1 MQSILLVGFPNSGK
15 STIYNLLSG
24 QFRKVSNYAGVTV
37 DSAAAELLSN
47 SEHGQKVR
55 VIDLPGIYNLIPT
68 SINEAVTTSALLRL
82 DPKASDYHL
91 VALVL
96 DLYRFEA
103 SLALAIA
110 LKEVVG
116 ERLVLIIN
124 KDDKKQIGPHQ
135 REMLRTLSGLS
146 VISTSAKHD
155 SPQELD
161 HFLREHLFAEPIEP
175 KGDFTLGPGSI
186 DLSSLQVSKE
196 RLTHLDQDKIR
207 EQVKSLHE
215 QAREMISK
223 VLSVDPKQS
232 MLTHK
237 LDRILVHPL
246 WGSIVFFAIFYLIF
260 HSIYTWSAP
269 FMDFIDGQIANLGT
283 YLGSILPS
291 GAINGL
297 VVDGVIAG
305 VGGVVIFLPQ
315 IVILFFLL
323 SLLEQSGYIARAA
336 VVTDKVMGHFG
347 LNGKAFLPYISGFAC
362 SIPGI
367 MATRTI
373 PDTKERMATL
383 MTIPMITCSARL
395 PVYVLLI
402 GTFVP
407 EQTVLGVFN
416 AQALSFFF
424 LYFLGSFFALVMAKI
439 FRLTYFKGE
448 SSNFIIDLPL
458 YQLPH
463 LKLAFKNA
471 YQKGKLFLK
480 KAGTVILGLSILI
493 WFASSYPAPK
503 EEVVAGMSEEAL
515 ASYTLEHSVLG
526 TMGRTI
532 EPVLRPLGMD
542 WKIGVGLLVAMGARE
557 LFVSTMGTIYAL
569 GDVDEESVGLRERLK
584 SEINPETGRPVFNLA
599 VAWSILIFFV
609 FALQCTST
617 LAVLKK
623 ETGGWKTPLFMFSYM
638 GVLAYLGSFIVYR
651 LLS

>member
-24 QFRKVSNYAGVTV
+24 KFRKVSNYAGVTV

-47 SEHGQKVR
+47 PKHEQKVR
-55 VIDLPGIYNLIPT
+55 IIDLPGIYNLIPT
-68 SINEAVTTSALLRL
+68 SIDEAVTTSALLKMG
-82 DPKASDYHL
+82 PKHTDYHL

-96 DLYRFEA
+96 DLHRFEA
-103 SLALAIA
+103 SLSLAIA
-110 LKEVVG
+110 LKEIVG

-124 KDDKKQIGPHQ
+124 KDDKKQIGPLQ

-155 SPQELD
+155 TPEELD
-161 HFLREHLFAEPIEP
+161 KFLREHLYADPIIP
-175 KGDFTLGPGSI
+175 NGDFTLGSGNI
-186 DLSSLQVSKE
+186 DLSALQIPKE
-196 RLTHLDQDKIR
+196 KLTHLDQEEIR
-207 EQVKSLHE
+207 NRIRSLHE
-215 QAREMISK
+215 RAREMISK
-223 VLSVDPKQS
+223 FLSVDPKQS
-232 MLTHK
+232 ALTHK
-237 LDRILVHPL
+237 LDRILVHPI
-246 WGSIVFFAIFYLIF
+246 WGSIIFFAIFYLIF

-269 FMDFIDGQIANLGT
+269 FMDFIDTQIGALGE
-283 YLGSILPS
+283 YLGGVIPA
-291 GAINGL
+291 GALNSL

-323 SLLEQSGYIARAA
+323 SILEQTGYIARAA
-336 VVTDKVMGHFG
+336 VVTDRIMGHFG

-373 PDTKERMATL
+373 PDNKERMATL

-407 EQTVLGVFN
+407 ATTVLGIFN

-424 LYFLGSFFALVMAKI
+424 LYFLGSFFALVMAKV
-439 FRLTYFKGE
+439 FRLTYYKGE

-458 YQLPH
+458 YQMPH

-471 YQKGKLFLK
+471 YQKGKVFLK
-480 KAGTVILGLSILI
+480 KAGTVIMGLSILI
-493 WFASSYPAPK
+493 WFASTYPKPQ
-503 EEVVAGMSEEAL
+503 ESELTGMSEEAA

-532 EPVLRPLGMD
+532 EPALKPIGMD
-542 WKIGVGLLVAMGARE
+542 WKMGVGLLVAMGARE
-557 LFVSTMGTIYAL
+557 LFVSTLGTIYAL
-569 GDVDEESVGLRERLK
+569 GDVDEESTGLRDRLK
-584 SEINPETGRPVFNLA
+584 NEINPVTGEPAFSLA
-599 VAWSILIFFV
+599 VAWSVLIFFV

-617 LAVLKK
+617 LAILRK
-623 ETGGWKTPLFMFSYM
+623 ETGSWKTPLFMFSYM
-638 GVLAYLGSFIVYR
+638 GVLAYTGSYIAFH
-651 LLS
+651 LLK

>member
-37 DSAAAELLSN
+37 DSAAADLLSN
-47 SEHGQKVR
+47 SRHEQKVR
-55 VIDLPGIYNLIPT
+55 IIDLPGIYNLIPT
-68 SINEAVTTSALLRL
+68 SLDEAVTTNALLKL
-82 DPKASDYHL
+82 GPKSTDYHL

-96 DLYRFEA
+96 DLHRFEA
-103 SLALAIA
+103 SLSLALA

-161 HFLREHLFAEPIEP
+161 QFLREHLFHDPIEP
-175 KGDFTLGPGSI
+175 TGEFLIGPGSI
-186 DLSSLQVSKE
+186 DLTTLQVPKE
-196 RLTHLDQDKIR
+196 KLTQLNQDEIHQR
-207 EQVKSLHE
+207 VRSLHQ
-215 QAREMISK
+215 QAREMIRE

-232 MLTHK
+232 ALTHK
-237 LDRILVHPL
+237 LDRILVHPF
-246 WGSIVFFAIFYLIF
+246 WGSIIFVGIFYLIF

-269 FMDFIDGQIANLGT
+269 FMDFIDGQVAA
-283 YLGSILPS
+283 LGSYLAGVMPE
-291 GAINGL
+291 GAINSL
-297 VVDGVIAG
+297 IVDGVIAG

-336 VVTDKVMGHFG
+336 VVTDKVMGSFG

-373 PDTKERMATL
+373 PDNKERMATL
-383 MTIPMITCSARL
+383 MTIPLITCSARL
-395 PVYVLLI
+395 PVYILLI

-407 EQTVLGVFN
+407 EKTVLGIFN

-424 LYFLGSFFALVMAKI
+424 LYFLGSFFALVMAKV

-463 LKLAFKNA
+463 LKIAFKNA
-471 YQKGKLFLK
+471 YVKGKVFLK

-503 EEVVAGMSEEAL
+503 DEFVAGMSPEQQ
-515 ASYTLEHSVLG
+515 ASYRLEHSVLG
-526 TMGRTI
+526 TMGRAI
-532 EPVLRPLGMD
+532 EPALGPLGMD

-569 GDVDEESVGLRERLK
+569 GDVDEESSGLRDRLK
-584 SEINPETGRPVFNLA
+584 SEINPVTGRPAFSLA

-623 ETGGWKTPLFMFSYM
+623 ETGGWKTPLIMFSYM
-638 GVLAYLGSFIVYR
+638 GVLAYVGSFIAYH